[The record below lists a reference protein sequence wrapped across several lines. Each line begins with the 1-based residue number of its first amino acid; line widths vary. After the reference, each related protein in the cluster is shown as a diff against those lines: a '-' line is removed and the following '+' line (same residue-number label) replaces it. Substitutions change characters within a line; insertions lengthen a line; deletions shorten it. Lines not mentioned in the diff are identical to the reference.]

1 MKRTALLAIPFLL
14 LVMLVIAVAAEVPR
28 EEALPADVQ
37 ARLEQYLAYTFPP
50 GMMEVLAAQRAERPW
65 NFGRQMSDIVFG
77 DSVHFQTDT
86 GPTRTQRA
94 NLADLYYPPKEVWCA
109 LLSTADEE
117 QASQTVVFV
126 GLHMDMYNADL
137 VVHEAPD
144 DLSSQALAELLSTIG
159 CSFALSKHN

>member
-1 MKRTALLAIPFLL
+1 MKRAALLATPFLL
-14 LVMLVIAVAAEVPR
+14 LIMLVIAVAAEVPR
-28 EEALPADVQ
+28 EEALPADVH
-37 ARLEQYLAYTFPP
+37 ARLEQYFTCTFPP
-50 GMMEVLAAQRAERPW
+50 GIVEVLAAQRADRPW
-65 NFGRQMSDIVFG
+65 NFSREMSDVVFG

-94 NLADLYYPPKEVWCA
+94 NLAALYYPPKEVWCA

-126 GLHMDMYNADL
+126 GLHMDMYYADL
-137 VVHEAPD
+137 AVHEAAD

-159 CSFALSKHN
+159 CSFVLSQHN